1 MFLLGGSTISDT
13 CPKKTICF
21 ALSLKELVIIYIIK
35 VVVQPGLGNNGRN
48 FGRNLNHH
56 TSYLLIYKCEV
67 AKLGSKAGNFLAG
80 KRGGR
85 GRRERQR
92 ER

>member
-1 MFLLGGSTISDT
+1 MFLLGGSQ
-13 CPKKTICF
+13 KTICF
-21 ALSLKELVIIYIIK
+21 ALSLKELVIFYIIK

-67 AKLGSKAGNFLAG
+67 AKVGSKAENFLSR
-80 KRGGR
+80 KRGGER
-85 GRRERQR
+85 QRDRERQR
-92 ER
+92 QRKRK